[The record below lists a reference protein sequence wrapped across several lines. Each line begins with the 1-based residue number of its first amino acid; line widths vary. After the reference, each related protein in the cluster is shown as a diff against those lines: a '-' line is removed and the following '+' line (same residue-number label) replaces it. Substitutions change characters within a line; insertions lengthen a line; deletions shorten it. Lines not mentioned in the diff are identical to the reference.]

1 MNHRDAQYLRH
12 LANLISKA
20 LAARPVGTG
29 PLAVDYDILKLGER
43 GTIAPATQGREP
55 NMTSGFVEERV
66 RPLAE
71 ATRRG
76 VVDREASQRIPHF
89 GAYEDFPDSPAAYRD
104 QTDGALERLFRAATF
119 HAQSRIFWYDVK
131 AWKRSRMAKNIRS
144 LSLVLFAAGTLAPI
158 IVTLLV
164 KIAELFGFDQEPRT
178 SWIWLDY
185 FFKLPLAET
194 GYVLLALAGALVI
207 FDQFFDASGS
217 WIRFRQAQ
225 ARLEVLLAELRFAW
239 AERMAECGGV
249 LQRETTAGLVKL
261 LRDFV
266 TQVELLAEAETK
278 EWAQHFSQ
286 RINAYDRNPNLRVAL
301 ERDDSAAPPR
311 RDQVGPGTAG
321 NVKQASSP
329 AEVRN

>member
-1 MNHRDAQYLRH
+1 
-12 LANLISKA
+12 
-20 LAARPVGTG
+20 
-29 PLAVDYDILKLGER
+29 
-43 GTIAPATQGREP
+43 
-55 NMTSGFVEERV
+55 
-66 RPLAE
+66 
-71 ATRRG
+71 
-76 VVDREASQRIPHF
+76 
-89 GAYEDFPDSPAAYRD
+89 
-104 QTDGALERLFRAATF
+104 
-119 HAQSRIFWYDVK
+119 
-131 AWKRSRMAKNIRS
+131 MAKNIRS

-158 IVTLLV
+158 VVTLLV
-164 KIAELFGFDQEPRT
+164 KFAELFGFDREPRT
-178 SWIWLDY
+178 DWMWLDY

-194 GYVLLALAGALVI
+194 GYFLLALAGALVI

-249 LQRETTAGLVKL
+249 LERETAAGLIKL

-301 ERDDSAAPPR
+301 ERDDTAPASRGYQTSPR
-311 RDQVGPGTAG
+311 ERGTEKGPSRPVEA
-321 NVKQASSP
+321 KS
-329 AEVRN
+329 